1 MLSRTAADG
10 MAASGP
16 PASDQVRVAGGRAA
30 PSPVAPDWDPASEDW
45 SSPTTVDGPV
55 VSRTAVGADELPVA
69 RAVGI
74 DGIETSLA
82 PNRPPSRPS
91 PRARSNFL
99 GGHRGRGAASGATVP
114 DDGAGAAQSA
124 AMPLNQPAAQPGPP
138 STAAP
143 TANPTP
149 AVAPAAAAATP
160 EVTTVSRS
168 EPPPDGGSA
177 GLRDLSAGA
186 VDELADRLAGPIL
199 RRLRTQLLVD
209 RERRGMR
216 TDLR

>member
-10 MAASGP
+10 MSASGP
-16 PASDQVRVAGGRAA
+16 PASDQARAAGGRAA

-99 GGHRGRGAASGATVP
+99 GGHRGRGAAPGATVP
-114 DDGAGAAQSA
+114 DDGSGAAQSA
-124 AMPLNQPAAQPGPP
+124 AMPLNQSAAQPGPP